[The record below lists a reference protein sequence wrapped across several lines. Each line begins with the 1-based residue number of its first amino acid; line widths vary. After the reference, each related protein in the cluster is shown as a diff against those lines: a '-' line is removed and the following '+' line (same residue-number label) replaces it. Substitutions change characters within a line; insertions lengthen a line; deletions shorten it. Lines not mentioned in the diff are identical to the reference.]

1 MRPLL
6 ATLIYCHMVQ
16 SLVSAKSRSEEKID
30 DFLGRVIK
38 RRTRRIASGVLESGR
53 RIDTLTVGK
62 RGRYVRY
69 RQREGE
75 IEDIA
80 IIPTIQKAAIRSRIV
95 GQNVLVIDRKDLCEK
110 IRRRKRPA
118 FISIVFDTST
128 SMTQHGRAY
137 AARKVM
143 DSILLDIY
151 QHRDRISIVRFSG
164 HSAEIELTV
173 TASVDRGRD
182 IISKLE
188 FGGTT
193 PLFFGLMKGV
203 QILREKTKGERECM
217 LVLLLITDGGANVPL
232 NPLMSIE
239 ESLGAVSAEL
249 RDVGILTIVI
259 DMSFGNSPMPGHIA
273 EKCGG
278 VCYMPEAFEVTY
290 KFVDPEEIRRMREVI
305 AVSLISPRVD
315 GVLIRN
321 MGPDAVNKI
330 AKELDAMALEIE
342 SVASCI
348 YHCDPKDVN
357 RMCRECKIRAIGGE
371 LETTVSRMP
380 FVKIPAALS
389 PGQLTGKVFVR
400 NVVQDSILANANGGI
415 LFLEDASK
423 VDPASAKIILEAK
436 QTGTVKVYSPALR
449 RGISFP
455 SRFILVGYLPE
466 GRTVNTTLLPL
477 FKVCMDGAYIIGPS
491 HTLRRIREQRDFEQN
506 PDGFIKNLE
515 KGAKEMLFTIIRA
528 RTMYQRVE
536 TPTSLYDLV
545 ARICSDFSTSG
556 NAAEVLIEDAARAL
570 TSLHSAIRTSEADIL
585 SAAECVLPLIRAK
598 ENGSG
603 EIMGGKEIA
612 DTLRGL
618 IGHG

>member
-1 MRPLL
+1 
-6 ATLIYCHMVQ
+6 
-16 SLVSAKSRSEEKID
+16 VSARSESEEKID
-30 DFLGRVIK
+30 DFLERVIK

-62 RGRYVRY
+62 RGRYIKY

-80 IIPTIQKAAIRSRIV
+80 IIPTIHKAAIRSRIV
-95 GQNVLVIDRKDLCEK
+95 GEKVLVIDRKDLCEK

-128 SMTQHGRAY
+128 SMTQSGRAY
-137 AARKVM
+137 AARKIM

-164 HSAEIELTV
+164 HSADIELTV

-182 IISKLE
+182 VISKLE

-193 PLFFGLMKGV
+193 PLFFGLMKGI
-203 QILREKTKGERECM
+203 QILKEKTKGERECM

-239 ESLGAVSAEL
+239 ESLDAVSAGL
-249 RDVGILTIVI
+249 KDVGILTIVV
-259 DMSFGNSPMPGHIA
+259 DMSFGSSQMPKHVA

-290 KFVDPEEIRRMREVI
+290 RFVDPEEIRRMREVI
-305 AVSLISPRVD
+305 AVSLISQRVD

-321 MGPDAVNKI
+321 MGPDAIQKI
-330 AKELDAMALEIE
+330 VKELDAMALEME
-342 SVASCI
+342 SVSSCT
-348 YHCDPKDVN
+348 YHCDPKDLK
-357 RMCRECKIRAIGGE
+357 RLCRECKIRAIGGE

-380 FVKIPAALS
+380 FVKIQAALS
-389 PGQLTGKVFVR
+389 PKELVGKVFVR
-400 NVVQDSILANANGGI
+400 HIVHDSILANANGGI
-415 LFLEDASK
+415 LFLEDVSK
-423 VDPASAKIILEAK
+423 VDPQSAKIILEAK
-436 QTGTVKVYSPALR
+436 QTGMVKVHSPALGR
-449 RGISFP
+449 DISYP
-455 SRFILVGYLPE
+455 SKFILVGYLPE
-466 GRTVNTTLLPL
+466 GKTVNQTLLPL

-515 KGAKEMLFTIIRA
+515 KGAREMLFTIIRA

-536 TPTSLYDLV
+536 TPTTLYDLV
-545 ARICSDFSTSG
+545 ARICSDFATSG
-556 NAAEVLIEDAARAL
+556 NMAEVLIEDVARSMA
-570 TSLHSAIRTSEADIL
+570 SLHSAMRTSEADIL
-585 SAAECVLPLIRAK
+585 AAAECVLPLIRAK

-603 EIMGGKEIA
+603 KIMSGKEIA
-612 DTLRGL
+612 DTIRGL